1 MDPSFILHPFPFA
14 GRVVADVNQPP
25 ANNAKP
31 SGTSTERKARLPFAR
46 RDASARL
53 SVEPGRVDF
62 GAVRKGE
69 LPSVKITAR
78 VTGGD
83 GIVEGRVVH
92 SADWLTVHPPAINRA
107 KQSLTLTAHSARVWE
122 TGEFHETVRIET
134 NAGTVEVPTRLV
146 VLPPRASFMQVAV
159 WFVPL
164 FGAALLPALAIAFA
178 GGGGHHGTNLANL
191 LARYTPGAAAAS
203 GGLGLMLL
211 LVSIAADIGIAE
223 RIACGVLIA
232 VMGATLGMS
241 SGHASDGSAH
251 HTGMGNAMVLGG
263 FMGGVLLLQLLHLR
277 KWKLWAF
284 VVGALG
290 LTLGGA
296 LLHILGLNV

>member
-1 MDPSFILHPFPFA
+1 MRR
-14 GRVVADVNQPP
+14 RVEHQP
-25 ANNAKP
+25 
-31 SGTSTERKARLPFAR
+31 ERKARLPFAR
-46 RDASARL
+46 RDATAQL
-53 SVEPGRVDF
+53 TVEPGRVDF

-83 GIVEGRVVH
+83 GVVEGRVVH
-92 SADWLTVHPPAINRA
+92 SSDWLTVHPPAIDRA

-146 VLPPRASFMQVAV
+146 VLPPRASFMQIAA
-159 WFVPL
+159 WFAPL

-178 GGGGHHGTNLANL
+178 GGGRQHGAALVSL
-191 LARYTPGAAAAS
+191 LARYTPGAAVAS
-203 GGLGLMLL
+203 AGLGLMLL

-241 SGHASDGSAH
+241 SSHGPGSSTHQAVMDNAH
-251 HTGMGNAMVLGG
+251 RIGIENAIVMGG

-284 VVGALG
+284 VIAAIG

-296 LLHILGLNV
+296 LLHIFGLNI